1 MQALID
7 TITNYWIAFIGFFTG
22 VFASIKSFFDALLE
36 TIGNYYDS
44 FITYFNN
51 VFLSLKLFLIDLPL
65 VVLKKI
71 FSAITWLFQWAS
83 DSCSYYMGGASN
95 AGSLAGKFQQAW
107 DSMAS
112 HTPGILYL
120 VNRSGILEA
129 MQILTCGLLLWSV
142 FKVISF
148 IKAIL

>member
-7 TITNYWIAFIGFFTG
+7 TITNYWNAFIGFFTG
-22 VFASIKSFFDALLE
+22 AFASIKSFFDALFE
-36 TIGNYYDS
+36 TFGNYYEAV
-44 FITYFNN
+44 ITYFTN
-51 VFLSLKLFLIDLPL
+51 VVLSLKLFLIDLPL

-83 DSCSYYMGGASN
+83 DSCSYCMGGVSN
-95 AGSLAGKFQQAW
+95 SGSLAGKFQLAW

-112 HTPGILYL
+112 HTPGILY
-120 VNRSGILEA
+120 VIHRSGIPEA
-129 MQILTCGLLLWSV
+129 MQILTCGVLLWAV